1 MINLSELREK
11 EVVNIRDGSR
21 LGFIYDFEIDLDRG
35 AVVAIVLPGQGRI
48 LGLFGRNNDL
58 IIDWKNIV
66 RIGQDIILVDLDMV
80 QSKTL
85 DNYK

>member
-1 MINLSELREK
+1 MINLSEMREK
-11 EVVNIRDGSR
+11 EVINIRDGSR
-21 LGFIYDFEIDLDRG
+21 LGYIYDFEIDLDKG
-35 AVVAIVLPGQGRI
+35 VVVSIVLPGQGRI